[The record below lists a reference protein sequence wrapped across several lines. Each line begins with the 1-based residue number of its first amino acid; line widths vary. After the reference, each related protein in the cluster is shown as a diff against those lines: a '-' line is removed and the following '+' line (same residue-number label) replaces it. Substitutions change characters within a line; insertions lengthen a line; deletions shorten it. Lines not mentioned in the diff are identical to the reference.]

1 MNFSLQKGVAAVEMT
16 ILLPFMLLLVFA
28 TGELGHFLFQY
39 NTLTKLV
46 RDAGLYLGA
55 HADTRQ
61 TSILPDPLEDD
72 DCNDC
77 ITKTTNLLLYGKT
90 TAGTSPILKGL
101 SAADINIDEYPA
113 GSRRLVISVSYNWR
127 PILGEKLTTFG
138 LGNEVD
144 LSFNLNAHYA
154 VTVL

>member
-28 TGELGHFLFQY
+28 TGELGRFLFQY

-61 TSILPDPLEDD
+61 TSNLPYPLIDAE
-72 DCNDC
+72 CGNC
-77 ITKTTNLLLYGKT
+77 ISETKNLLIYGKT
-90 TAGTSPILKGL
+90 SGGTDPLLKGL
-101 SAADINIDEYPA
+101 SAADINISEIPV
-113 GSRRLVISVSYNWR
+113 GSRRLVISVSYNWQ

-144 LSFNLNAHYA
+144 LSFNLKTNYA
-154 VTVL
+154 VTAL